1 VQYRKVA
8 TGPLFAGLRVIDSG
22 LDANDVIIVNGLQH
36 VRPGAQVNPQKVAM
50 QYRLTDSDKALVDA
64 NPAAPT
70 LNKDGTNTALAAAAA
85 ANKNKRSQD

>member
-1 VQYRKVA
+1 
-8 TGPLFAGLRVIDSG
+8 
-22 LDANDVIIVNGLQH
+22 
-36 VRPGAQVNPQKVAM
+36 M